1 MDEMTST
8 VDLTLIE
15 SLLKTNNTI
24 LGSIDLSNLETA
36 LAQNNYL
43 LQQLNTS
50 LLFIIGVAGASMVL
64 FLLYKFLR
72 KFF

>member
-15 SLLKTNNTI
+15 SLLKTNNT
-24 LGSIDLSNLETA
+24 LLSSIDLSNIETS

-50 LLFIIGVAGASMVL
+50 LLFIIGVTGASMVL